1 MRFTSKFL
9 INFALE
15 IKKFF
20 VFRKIT
26 ENTIIVEFSVDVGNR
41 HDIEDLESL
50 LRRERLNG
58 LDM

>member
-15 IKKFF
+15 IKTFF
-20 VFRKIT
+20 VFQKIR
-26 ENTIIVEFSVDVGNR
+26 ENTITVEFSVDVGNR

>member
-15 IKKFF
+15 IKTFSIF
-20 VFRKIT
+20 QKIT
-26 ENTIIVEFSVDVGNR
+26 ENTIIVELSVDVGNR
-41 HDIEDLESL
+41 HDIEDLEPL
-50 LRRERLNG
+50 LRREQLSG